1 MTRDFEKIEQIITS
15 YLKRETGY
23 EKGLYEAENYS
34 VLSGGKRVRPALLYH
49 SYMLFNKGV
58 FDEALVGPF
67 LAALEMIH
75 TYSLCHDDLPA
86 LDDDDYRRGRLAT
99 HKEFGEAAAIL
110 AGDGL
115 LNLAYETAL
124 KAFDC
129 IGENDNRWRRVKDAL
144 CVLAEK
150 SGGSGMLGG
159 QTVDVESECHEI
171 DLETIQFIYKK
182 KTAALMEA
190 PLMMGAIL
198 AGAGKADVSHMEEL
212 GECLGIAFQIQDDL
226 LDVEGDFDETGKLT
240 GSDSK
245 KEKPTFVVLS
255 GIENSKAEVNALF
268 ERADAII
275 ASYGNE
281 FSAGLSEVVDSLKGR
296 RK

>member
-1 MTRDFEKIEQIITS
+1 MAVDIEKIEGIITS
-15 YLKRETGY
+15 YLRMETGY

-34 VLSGGKRVRPALLYH
+34 MLSGGKRIRPALLYY
-49 SYMLFNKGV
+49 SYLMFNGGV

-67 LAALEMIH
+67 MAALEMIH

-86 LDDDDYRRGRLAT
+86 LDDDDYRRGRLST

-129 IGENDNRWRRVKDAL
+129 IGENDGRWRRVKDAL
-144 CVLAEK
+144 CILAEK
-150 SGGSGMLGG
+150 AGGSGMLGG

-171 DLETIQFIYKK
+171 DIETLHFIYKK

-190 PLMMGAIL
+190 PLMMGATL
-198 AGAGKADVSHMEEL
+198 AGADAENIKRMEEL
-212 GECLGIAFQIQDDL
+212 GECIGLGFQIQDDL
-226 LDVEGDFDETGKLT
+226 LDIEGDFDETGKPT
-240 GSDSK
+240 GSDLK
-245 KEKPTFVVLS
+245 KEKATYVALN
-255 GIENSKAEVNALF
+255 GIDKSKAEVDKLF
-268 ERADAII
+268 ARADAII
-275 ASYGNE
+275 AGFEN
-281 FSAGLSEVVDSLKGR
+281 AGGLSEILQSLKGR